1 MSSVSGS
8 SGGHLHVDPA
18 ELQIHGD
25 QLHIHAADLKDAH
38 DAAHRALSDAQAG
51 FGSGRAAKALS
62 NRISEWEKET
72 ADHHAEL
79 TSHGENH
86 KASAAKFVNRDEI
99 NRAGIEQ
106 AGPSSAV

>member
-1 MSSVSGS
+1 MASTSGS
-8 SGGHLHVDPA
+8 PGDFLHLDPA
-18 ELQIHGD
+18 ELHLHGD
-25 QLHIHAADLKDAH
+25 RLHQHASELKDAH
-38 DAAHRALSDAQAG
+38 DAAHGALTDAQGG

-86 KASAAKFVNRDEI
+86 KTSAASFVTREEANRRLVET
-99 NRAGIEQ
+99 
-106 AGPSSAV
+106 AGPEGTV

>member
-1 MSSVSGS
+1 MSSVSGP
-8 SGGHLHVDPA
+8 SGGHLHVDPT

-25 QLHIHAADLKDAH
+25 RLHLHASDLKEAH
-38 DAAHRALSDAQAG
+38 DAAHRALTDAQAG

-62 NRISEWEKET
+62 SRISDWEKET

-79 TSHGENH
+79 SSHGENH
-86 KASAAKFVNRDEI
+86 KTAAVKFVTRDDA

-106 AGPSSAV
+106 AGPGNAV